1 LNRMTMKTSMS
12 SRIVLLA
19 ACLLL
24 LQAASGSMAQSAGGY
39 PANSIPTPRPL
50 DPATNSTNPSAS
62 ATQSQNPYLGSV
74 PMGPVD
80 PANRPISLNQAV
92 QMALRSNLGLIDTE
106 QQNATQRAAR
116 VRALSALLPHLN
128 ASASQH
134 YALVSTLP
142 AGGRELALPN
152 LVGPLSYETLDLD
165 LRQSVFDASASERLQ
180 SASQEA
186 AASAMSNL
194 DSRNIVVLAAASAY
208 ITIAAS
214 ESRVHADQA
223 QQDLARALEDLMRHR
238 VEQGVSPQIDLIRAQ
253 VANRTAEQ
261 RLDLAHIQLEKD
273 KLALTRI
280 IGLPIEQQFTL
291 TTPLAYKDTPY
302 FNLQTM
308 LDEARLN
315 RSDLKAACAM
325 AGAAR
330 SAVKTAE
337 AERLPSIGIAA
348 HYGGTGITAAHLY
361 NTYDVGGSIRL
372 PLFTGGAIASDVSAA
387 KASQARREAELSDL
401 EARVQYDV
409 RSAYLDL
416 EGARRSV
423 SVAQQNL
430 DLAREGL
437 KEARDRLDVGL
448 SNGLEVMEAQQT
460 IAGAEDNYI
469 SSVYAHNLAK
479 LMLIRSTG
487 TAEKDLPA
495 YAGGN

>member
-1 LNRMTMKTSMS
+1 MKTSLT
-12 SRIVLLA
+12 SRMVLPA

-24 LQAASGSMAQSAGGY
+24 LQAAAGAMAQSVGGY

-74 PMGPVD
+74 PMGPAD
-80 PANRPISLNQAV
+80 AASRPISLKQAV
-92 QMALRSNLGLIDTE
+92 QMALRSNLGLVDAE
-106 QQNATQRAAR
+106 QQSASQRAAR
-116 VRALSALLPHLN
+116 VRALSALLPHLD

-134 YALVSTLP
+134 YAMASSIP
-142 AGGRELALPN
+142 AGGRELALPYV
-152 LVGPLSYETLDLD
+152 VGPLSYETLDLD
-165 LRQSVFDASASERLQ
+165 LRQSLFDPSAGERLHG
-180 SASQEA
+180 ASQEA
-186 AASAMSNL
+186 DAAAMSNL

-223 QQDLARALEDLMRHR
+223 QQDLARALEELMRHR
-238 VEQGVSPQIDLIRAQ
+238 VEQGVSPQIDLIRAK
-253 VANRTAEQ
+253 VADRTAEQ
-261 RLDLAHIQLEKD
+261 RLDLAQIQLEKD

-280 IGLPIEQQFTL
+280 IGLPIEQQFAL
-291 TTPLAYKDTPY
+291 TTPLAYRDAPEFDLK
-302 FNLQTM
+302 TM
-308 LDEARLN
+308 LDVARLN
-315 RSDLKAACAM
+315 RSDLKAASAM
-325 AGAAR
+325 AEAAR
-330 SAVKTAE
+330 SAVKA
-337 AERLPSIGIAA
+337 AQAQRLPSIGIDA
-348 HYGGTGITAAHLY
+348 HYGGTGITPAHLY

-387 KASQARREAELSDL
+387 KASQVRREAELGDL

-495 YAGGN
+495 YVGGN